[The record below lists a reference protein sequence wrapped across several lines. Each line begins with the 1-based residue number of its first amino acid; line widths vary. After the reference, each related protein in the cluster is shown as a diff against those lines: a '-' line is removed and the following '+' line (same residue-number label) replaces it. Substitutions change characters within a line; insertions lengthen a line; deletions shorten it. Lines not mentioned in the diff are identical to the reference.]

1 MKNSTINCYEK
12 GFTLL
17 ELLVVV
23 VLIGGLSAIAL
34 SGWSAFINRQR
45 LNNANYQVYQV
56 MRQAQSKAQK
66 ENITWQASF
75 REQNEVL
82 QWAVHPASLNPSL
95 ANWNEL
101 HETIQLDSETTL
113 QKSNGVRR
121 IKFDHQGNVAHPPLG
136 RVTLSL
142 KGGST
147 VKRCVFVS
155 TILGALRTAKQ
166 KSTAKNGKYCY

>member
-1 MKNSTINCYEK
+1 MKNNTINCNEK

-17 ELLVVV
+17 ELLVIVV
-23 VLIGGLSAIAL
+23 SIGGLSAIAL
-34 SGWSAFINRQR
+34 SSWSAFINRQR
-45 LNNANYQVYQV
+45 LNNANFQVYQA
-56 MRQAQSKAQK
+56 MRQAQNKAQK
-66 ENITWQASF
+66 ETIIWQASF

-121 IKFDHQGNVAHPPLG
+121 IKFDHKGNVAHPPLG